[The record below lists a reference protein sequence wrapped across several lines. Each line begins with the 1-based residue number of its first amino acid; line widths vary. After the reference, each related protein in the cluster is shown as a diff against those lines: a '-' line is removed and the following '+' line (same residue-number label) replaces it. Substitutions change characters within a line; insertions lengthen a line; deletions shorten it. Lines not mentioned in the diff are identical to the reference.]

1 MQNPDYRP
9 IHSTMKD
16 LCNELVQKN
25 WINTQKVY
33 DVMMSIDR
41 ADFAPGNPY
50 ENNPQFI
57 GFNVVISAPLL
68 HSYCLEALRD
78 FLVEGSNA
86 LDVGFGSGYLT
97 VAMSKMMNDKGCVV
111 GIEHIKE
118 LYDFGTQNICKH
130 HKDLIE
136 NKSIELILG
145 DGRLGYKQKAPYKC
159 IHVGAAS
166 MQVPKVFI
174 EQLALGGRL
183 VMPLGPQGDQYIYII
198 DKDLKGNINYIKGL
212 SVRYV
217 PLTSAENQLNNIG

>member
-1 MQNPDYRP
+1 MQQDYRP
-9 IHSTMKD
+9 IHSTMED
-16 LCNELVQKN
+16 LCKELVSKN
-25 WINTQKVY
+25 WIQTQKVL
-33 DVMMSIDR
+33 DVMMKVDR
-41 ADFAPGNPY
+41 ADFAPTNPY

-78 FLVEGSNA
+78 YLVEGSTA
-86 LDVGFGSGYLT
+86 LDIGFGSGYLT
-97 VAMSKMMNDKGCVV
+97 VGMSKMMNDKGCVV

-118 LYDFGTQNICKH
+118 LYDFGFKNISKH

-136 NKSIELILG
+136 KKSIELILG

-166 MQVPKVFI
+166 MQPPKEFI
-174 EQLALGGRL
+174 EQLDFGGRL
-183 VMPLGPQGDQYIYII
+183 VMPLGPQGDQYIYLI
-198 DKDLKGNINYIKGL
+198 DKDLKGNINFTKGL

-217 PLTSAENQLNNIG
+217 PLTSPENQINNVG